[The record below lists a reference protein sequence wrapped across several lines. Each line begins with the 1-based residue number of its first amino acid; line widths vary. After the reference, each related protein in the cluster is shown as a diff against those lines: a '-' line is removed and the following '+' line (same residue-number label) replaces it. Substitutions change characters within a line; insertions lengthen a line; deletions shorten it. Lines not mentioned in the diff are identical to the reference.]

1 MLHIK
6 QCSNQFTN
14 FKFKIK
20 QLLIWQCI
28 IWAIFEDP
36 IDMLF
41 IIVNFITGVN
51 FINILRAAFTL
62 ADPKSTK
69 KDSQAVCFALLGSV
83 SVKA

>member
-1 MLHIK
+1 
-6 QCSNQFTN
+6 
-14 FKFKIK
+14 
-20 QLLIWQCI
+20 
-28 IWAIFEDP
+28 
-36 IDMLF
+36 MLF